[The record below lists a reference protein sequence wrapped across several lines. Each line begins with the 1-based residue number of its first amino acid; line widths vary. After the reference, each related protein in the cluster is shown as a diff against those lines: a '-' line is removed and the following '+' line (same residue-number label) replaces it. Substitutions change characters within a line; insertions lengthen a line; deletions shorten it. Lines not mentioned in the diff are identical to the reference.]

1 MGEASSFGRLLSLY
15 YTGVQWQDVVIGVG
29 QWALSAAL
37 LPSLFSADKPALS
50 SSLLTGSILLVFSA
64 VFLTLDLWASALAL
78 CVTSVI
84 WLVLAI
90 QKLHSQHVNDGVADG

>member
-90 QKLHSQHVNDGVADG
+90 QKLHSQHVND